1 MSFNFN
7 YGGMGG
13 YGDMSWLKNGN
24 QGNNQDPTTDDAN
37 AFNNE
42 LKNLWGG
49 FDSLN
54 LENLNFGSF
63 GSSGFGDMFQMG
75 NSSGN
80 IFGSLSGLT
89 GGSGMMG
96 SLGGMMGGSGMMGSL
111 GGMMGGSGMM
121 GSFDDML
128 GGITGDS
135 ENSML
140 GGLSGLGSMGSMGS
154 MSGMM
159 GGSGMMGSFDDM
171 LGGIT
176 GDSENSMLGGLSGL
190 GSMGSMGSMSGM
202 MGGSGMMGS
211 LGGMMGGNSTGGFD
225 IGSMISGFM
234 SMIMGFF
241 SSMMSMFT
249 GGNASGGM
257 DFSNMFGG
265 LTGDATVDGST
276 ENADEIDPDN
286 PEV

>member
-159 GGSGMMGSFDDM
+159 GGSGMMGS
-171 LGGIT
+171 
-176 GDSENSMLGGLSGL
+176 
-190 GSMGSMGSMSGM
+190 
-202 MGGSGMMGS
+202 